1 MPANKKYLTA
11 SPWQKAAKLTAGFI
25 GGFILS
31 SAFHTAVA
39 AWWGRAEVV
48 ATSGFSLFLLWAG
61 LMIVAFF
68 AKNGWKLWGLYILA
82 SSLFA
87 GLTYLGRMYMM

>member
-1 MPANKKYLTA
+1 MPANKKYLTT

-25 GGFILS
+25 GGFLLS
-31 SAFHTAVA
+31 SSFHTALA
-39 AWWGRAEVV
+39 SCWNRAEVV
-48 ATSGFSLFLLWAG
+48 ATSEFSLFLLWAI
-61 LMIVAFF
+61 LMILAFL

-87 GLTYLGRMYMM
+87 GLTYLGRTYMM